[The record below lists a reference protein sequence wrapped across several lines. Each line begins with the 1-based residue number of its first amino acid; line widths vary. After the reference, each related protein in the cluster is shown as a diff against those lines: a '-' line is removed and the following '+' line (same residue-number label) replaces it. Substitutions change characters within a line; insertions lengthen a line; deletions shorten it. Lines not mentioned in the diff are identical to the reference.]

1 MGTVVDVNLRST
13 RVRTFQG
20 QIAIIPNSNVFQN
33 PVENYSTGQ
42 RRVDISCG
50 VAYGDDLV
58 QARVLALGAV
68 QGLGFVDPNRP
79 VDLYFNE
86 FGDSS
91 INFSLR
97 FWVDFAKQTDFLGA
111 QSEAIIAIK
120 KAFDDG
126 GITIPFPI
134 RTLDFGVVGGER
146 LDEIL
151 PRRFYEG
158 DGGNGRRRRR
168 GSVNGTSPKAS
179 APAINAGWSIAMGGT
194 TGYGDGCMQSRYG
207 ASACLLY
214 LARSPRSLFCRC
226 LRCHPNGLADYF
238 ATRVRYATT
247 AGLRR
252 ACALSLVSLEPD
264 GYYQSW
270 NGTAHTSLAGSTSEV
285 AVASAFGHRT
295 RRPRYRYAAGR
306 SSTLAFEIRVD
317 RGQDRYRW
325 SY

>member
-58 QARVLALGAV
+58 TAPARSRSAPCRGSS
-68 QGLGFVDPNRP
+68 FVHPDRP

-158 DGGNGRRRRR
+158 DGATAAWRRRAQTPRSLLCSQR
-168 GSVNGTSPKAS
+168 IPP
-179 APAINAGWSIAMGGT
+179 PATNAGWSIAMGET
-194 TGYGDGCMQSRYG
+194 TGYGDGCTQSRYG

-214 LARSPRSLFCRC
+214 PARSPPSFCSPMRFC
-226 LRCHPNGLADYF
+226 CHPNP
-238 ATRVRYATT
+238 TR
-247 AGLRR
+247 
-252 ACALSLVSLEPD
+252 
-264 GYYQSW
+264 GYLPGGNAKQPQSF
-270 NGTAHTSLAGSTSEV
+270 SE
-285 AVASAFGHRT
+285 
-295 RRPRYRYAAGR
+295 
-306 SSTLAFEIRVD
+306 RV
-317 RGQDRYRW
+317 GFT
-325 SY
+325 